1 MRRGN
6 SECAAERRGRGSSG
20 SVHRGNAGAA
30 RQGLCTG
37 PCHPPAHTASARPQH
52 LHGSARQL
60 LESLSFTGSL
70 REISG
75 TKNSK
80 NGKKYTIKSISFLN
94 YVVFS
99 FLPNTENEAGEVW
112 GQERGP
118 VSKEKQDEKPNRGSE
133 KRDVRDLA
141 LRSLFQ
147 FLRSKCL
154 DYIDFTI
161 YGPSVAWQLSE
172 IILVLA
178 KKELFKVYM
187 SASKSNPLK
196 LFSQSLVSSPFSL
209 LNICQQHCHFPFS
222 FCKVHTGL

>member
-1 MRRGN
+1 M
-6 SECAAERRGRGSSG
+6 
-20 SVHRGNAGAA
+20 
-30 RQGLCTG
+30 
-37 PCHPPAHTASARPQH
+37 
-52 LHGSARQL
+52 
-60 LESLSFTGSL
+60 
-70 REISG
+70 
-75 TKNSK
+75 
-80 NGKKYTIKSISFLN
+80 
-94 YVVFS
+94 
-99 FLPNTENEAGEVW
+99 
-112 GQERGP
+112 
-118 VSKEKQDEKPNRGSE
+118 SKEKQDEKPNRGSE

-209 LNICQQHCHFPFS
+209 LNICQQYCHFPFS
-222 FCKVHTGL
+222 FCKVHTGLKEHMVTEMPSSDLFFHVEKFSNFAQLSHNLCRTKILSLQALFWLPIDIRGLFLRWKYIPSNEDFRIRSVVLPNEGRSSSRPSSEAARRVQQNRDQGGHLNNHPC